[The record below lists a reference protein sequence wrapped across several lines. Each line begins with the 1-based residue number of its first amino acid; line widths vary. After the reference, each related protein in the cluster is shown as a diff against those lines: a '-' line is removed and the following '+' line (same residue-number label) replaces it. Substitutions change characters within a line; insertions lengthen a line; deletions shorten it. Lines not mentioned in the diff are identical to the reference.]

1 MAEQQQWVC
10 GLHAVEELLRQRP
23 AQVEELV
30 FQSGRQDRRANALR
44 EQAAA
49 RSIPATTVPRR
60 ELDKRLAEAG
70 TAGARHQGVAAR
82 CRLPSVV
89 RDEAFLQ
96 SLLDGMEQAPL
107 LLVLDGITDPHNLGA
122 CLRSAD
128 AAGVDAVITPRDRC
142 APVNLTVRKVASGA
156 AESVNIVAVT
166 NLARTLG
173 MLQQRGI
180 WICGAA
186 GQGTQSLYE
195 TDLRGPSAVVMG
207 SEGKGL
213 RRLTREHCDFLV
225 TLPMA
230 GRVASLNVSVATGI
244 CLYEAVRQR
253 HYGSR

>member
-23 AQVEELV
+23 GQVEELI
-30 FQSGRQDRRANALR
+30 FQSSRQDRRANALR
-44 EQAAA
+44 EQAAE
-49 RSIPATTVPRR
+49 RSIPATTVSRR
-60 ELDKRLAEAG
+60 ELDKRLAESG

-82 CRLPSVV
+82 CRLPSVT
-89 RDEAFLQ
+89 RDEAFLP
-96 SLLDGMEQAPL
+96 SLLDGMDRERAPL

-122 CLRSAD
+122 CLRTAD

-186 GQGTQSLYE
+186 GQGTQSLYA
-195 TDLRGPSAVVMG
+195 TDLHGPTALVMG

-253 HYGSR
+253 RHP